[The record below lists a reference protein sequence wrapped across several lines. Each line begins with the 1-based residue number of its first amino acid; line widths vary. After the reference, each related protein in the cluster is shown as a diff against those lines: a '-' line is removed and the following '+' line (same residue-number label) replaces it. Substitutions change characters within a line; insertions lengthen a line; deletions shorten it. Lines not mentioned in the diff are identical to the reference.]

1 MQYEFIE
8 KSYELF
14 SEFSKFI
21 LTISNKNDVLNL
33 NLENVFVGLL
43 FEDTYN
49 MEKLIKTSNYF
60 TNFSNIS
67 QITKNI
73 CEFLDKDQYLLQTK
87 ENYMLFQITNPI
99 KNLTEINF
107 NLPYIENAFNDEIND
122 MIKKREKNLLL
133 KWVNPN
139 KNLKLNLLYKAS
151 KDGDTPQI
159 FHHKVDGKK
168 NTITI
173 ILTDKNFRCGGYISN
188 EWKSEGNFSKDDKNS
203 FLFSLDKKEMYVN
216 NDGYNNFNDKNYG
229 PTFGK
234 GYDLCIGEKVANFFT
249 SNKHFSEFP
258 HSYGD
263 RNKVQKYGLTG
274 GFRNFIVK
282 DIEVYE
288 IVAVEE

>member
-1 MQYEFIE
+1 MQYEFIK

-67 QITKNI
+67 QITKNL
-73 CEFLDKDQYLLQTK
+73 CEFLEKDQYLLLTK

-139 KNLKLNLLYKAS
+139 KNLK
-151 KDGDTPQI
+151 
-159 FHHKVDGKK
+159 
-168 NTITI
+168 
-173 ILTDKNFRCGGYISN
+173 
-188 EWKSEGNFSKDDKNS
+188 
-203 FLFSLDKKEMYVN
+203 
-216 NDGYNNFNDKNYG
+216 
-229 PTFGK
+229 
-234 GYDLCIGEKVANFFT
+234 
-249 SNKHFSEFP
+249 
-258 HSYGD
+258 
-263 RNKVQKYGLTG
+263 
-274 GFRNFIVK
+274 
-282 DIEVYE
+282 
-288 IVAVEE
+288 